1 MIFITLPKG
10 RNFLISLY
18 ILNKIKLKLLEIIFR
33 KILLKTNRKDIFII
47 IFKNKDLLKIINFGV
62 SNICISGS
70 DIEIKNLKKIK
81 IKKIKSCIF
90 LNNNF
95 FIFTKLFNILNYYNL
110 NLNIIKFNGSLE
122 FFVKN
127 INIINNINNGILDI
141 KETNTTLYENF
152 LFPKKILK
160 KISIYLIYKN
170 LKKKIFFLINKKC

>member
-10 RNFLISLY
+10 RNFILSLY

-33 KILLKTNRKDIFII
+33 KILLKTNRKNIFII
-47 IFKNKDLLKIINFGV
+47 VFKNKDLLKIINFGI

-70 DIEIKNLKKIK
+70 DIKIKKIKKIK

-90 LNNNF
+90 LNNN
-95 FIFTKLFNILNYYNL
+95 IYIITKLFNILNYYNL
-110 NLNIIKFNGSLE
+110 NLNVIKFNGSLE
-122 FFVKN
+122 FFVEN
-127 INIINNINNGILDI
+127 VNIINNNNGILDI
-141 KETNTTLYENF
+141 TETNVTLYENF

-160 KISIYLIYKN
+160 KINIYLIYKN